1 MSSLQELIA
10 SFVESGGEIKTA
22 PYGNAVRDNDGESW
36 AQQSRRRWA
45 VRQEKEQKR

>member
-10 SFVESGGEIKTA
+10 SFVKSGGEVKTV

-36 AQQSRRRWA
+36 AQQSRRRRA
-45 VRQEKEQKR
+45 VRQEKGQQR